1 MGKIEDAIRP
11 PSLTPPFPPSPLP
24 LYWSE
29 PSDDIWL
36 ALSFSKAAAA
46 KSSSA
51 AGGEQIEAHRQP

>member
-1 MGKIEDAIRP
+1 MGKIEEAIRP
-11 PSLTPPFPPSPLP
+11 LSLSPPPRPP

-36 ALSFSKAAAA
+36 AQSFSKAAAA